1 MFFRTH
7 RWGALSVDHRAAGL
21 WKWPGVSSR
30 EPGLQSQEQPIRS
43 IGEVIETGGFAR
55 KSEDGRNGEG
65 RLANRCVH
73 ASSAAG
79 CEIGER
85 CHTSS
90 ALAEEDRV
98 K

>member
-1 MFFRTH
+1 MQNYKKDVTI
-7 RWGALSVDHRAAGL
+7 WWQRAKQGL
-21 WKWPGVSSR
+21 RSQQQPSR
-30 EPGLQSQEQPIRS
+30 SFE
-43 IGEVIETGGFAR
+43 EVIETRGFAR
-55 KSEDGRNGEG
+55 ENDDGRNADR